1 MGILISVF
9 NSPEAIANMFS
20 RYYFEGV
27 MIFELIDCLNGLTL
41 DDLNQLK
48 DLFDIQYI
56 SSFTVLPQNQ
66 SQK

>member
-1 MGILISVF
+1 
-9 NSPEAIANMFS
+9 
-20 RYYFEGV
+20 
-27 MIFELIDCLNGLTL
+27 MIFELIDCLNELTL